1 MPLLPSYRVN
11 PPLASRIQLS
21 QCPLSSRVWY
31 AIKEVV
37 KFIQMEEYQYTDPV
51 MSSLKELYIEFDFE
65 AAQRD

>member
-1 MPLLPSYRVN
+1 M
-11 PPLASRIQLS
+11 Q
-21 QCPLSSRVWY
+21 LSSRVWY

-51 MSSLKELYIEFDFE
+51 MSFLQELYIEFDFE